1 MNRDGIASF
10 AEGARAAIPVCFA
23 LFAIS
28 FTLGITAHAAGLPAG
43 ELLLMSAA
51 VFAGP
56 AQFPAVDLLP
66 SGGQALQI
74 LVSTMFI
81 NLRFAVMGFA
91 LAPHFKR
98 VRTAGLTLGAQLVTA
113 STFAVSFLR
122 LQRQSGEDNFI
133 YFLGVGMPSYTCYLA
148 GTVVGYYFGVGIP
161 SGFDEGIQFIFPA
174 YLAALLASELRER
187 WVIAVAGVAFLT
199 TPVIERLIPG
209 WGLIVNAVVVATAAI
224 GVEVWWEGTS
234 QSS

>member
-1 MNRDGIASF
+1 MNRDRIASF
-10 AEGARAAIPVCFA
+10 AEGARAAIPICFA
-23 LFAIS
+23 FFAIT
-28 FTLGITAHAAGLPAG
+28 FTLGITAHAAGLPSG
-43 ELLLMSAA
+43 ELLLMSVV

-66 SGGQALQI
+66 LGGHGLQI
-74 LVSTMFI
+74 LVSTVFI
-81 NLRFAVMGFA
+81 NLRFSVMGFA

-98 VRTAGLTLGAQLVTA
+98 VRTAGLTLGAQLVTG

-122 LQRQSGEDNFI
+122 FQRRSGEDNFI
-133 YFLGVGMPSYTCYLA
+133 YFLGVAIPSYACYLA

-161 SGFDEGIQFIFPA
+161 SGFDEAIQFIFPA

-187 WVIAVAGVAFLT
+187 RMIVVAGVAFLA
-199 TPVIERLIPG
+199 TPLAERLVPG
-209 WGLIVNAVVVATAAI
+209 WGLIVNAIVVATGAI
-224 GVEVWWEGTS
+224 GVEAWWESTS